1 VRHRCWRSA
10 ASPSSGVGLTGGLRP
25 SQPGAPSSKAG
36 GGPRDAPATELSL
49 HPWHPWKAKH
59 KLLLLYLSRASLHL
73 QHHLHH
79 HRLTN
84 PALRYSICLPSA
96 TDDEQRRPSLRTR
109 KGLGLFRLSRVTLLP
124 FLPPLRS
131 QLPPSPRVP
140 SVRTP
145 GLARPRTVLSCTR
158 YKTSPARPA
167 MAGRR

>member
-1 VRHRCWRSA
+1 MRHRCCRSA

-25 SQPGAPSSKAG
+25 SPASQALL
-36 GGPRDAPATELSL
+36 PRRLVVDHVTCRLQNSL
-49 HPWHPWKAKH
+49 HPWHGKQSTSCYC
-59 KLLLLYLSRASLHL
+59 LYPSRASIHL

-145 GLARPRTVLSCTR
+145 GLARPRTALSCTR